1 MATKLINL
9 TKSTLWISK
18 EIHIPPSGTI
28 AKTYPEEEGNSTIN
42 VDGEEVIIIRNKVIN
57 IPAPE
62 EGVIYVV
69 RATAAAAA
77 HRPDVVTPVVDSMG
91 KFLGFRKFV

>member
-28 AKTYPEEEGNSTIN
+28 AKTYPEDGETIIN
-42 VDGEEVIIIRNKVIN
+42 IAGEEVTITSNKVIN
-57 IPAPE
+57 IPDPE
-62 EGVIYVV
+62 PGVIYVV

-77 HRPDVVTPVVDSMG
+77 HRTDVVTPVVDHTG